1 MRLEGARQSA
11 FKIGWAFDY
20 EKRARQFNR
29 AALPNLGG
37 IEYKVFLC
45 HRWDTAK
52 MAYHMEQNILKYLSQ
67 KRLSENNEIVTE
79 IKEEEI
85 KKLWCDLISETTEL
99 VNLLT
104 NDSL

>member
-1 MRLEGARQSA
+1 
-11 FKIGWAFDY
+11 
-20 EKRARQFNR
+20 
-29 AALPNLGG
+29 
-37 IEYKVFLC
+37 
-45 HRWDTAK
+45 